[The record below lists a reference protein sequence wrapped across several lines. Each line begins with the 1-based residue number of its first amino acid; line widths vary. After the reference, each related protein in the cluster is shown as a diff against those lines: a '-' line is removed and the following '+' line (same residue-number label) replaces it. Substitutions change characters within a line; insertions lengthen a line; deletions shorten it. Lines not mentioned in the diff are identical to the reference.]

1 MRAFRLGEDGSE
13 LEGGEE
19 VHLDLSFG
27 HTQEHR
33 LLTVLSHDLQLGDGL
48 PREVLQRIFALDLE
62 VT

>member
-1 MRAFRLGEDGSE
+1 M
-13 LEGGEE
+13 
-19 VHLDLSFG
+19 HLDLSFG